1 MSSIEILN
9 ENTLNLAELKDKL
22 DSVKKRDENFNVRSM
37 KTYDYINKFL
47 KKTDDKKIEDI
58 KKKLS
63 AVDIGRL
70 KERHIIKLIDIMPA
84 DLESLKLI
92 LTGEEVTLKLEDLTK
107 IIEVIKKYA
116 K

>member
-1 MSSIEILN
+1 MVDIDIVN
-9 ENTLNLAELKDKL
+9 EKPITLCEVRDIIDVLKKDKKEL
-22 DSVKKRDENFNVRSM
+22 NFRETKSI
-37 KTYDYINKFL
+37 DYINSFVDL
-47 KKTDDKKIEDI
+47 KTKDAE
-58 KKKLS
+58 KLRKELEELG
-63 AVDIGRL
+63 IGRL